1 MSTSFVVAASTAVL
15 LCSLTAGF
23 LFAFAVVVMPGLK
36 ALDDAAYLRA
46 FQVVDR
52 VIQDGQPLFMV
63 MWVGSVVALLAALA
77 VGVGALSG
85 LDRLLLLAAGVLYL
99 GGVQI
104 PTAMVNVPL
113 NNRVQSLDIDELDDG
128 ALLEAR
134 RAFEGRWNRW
144 NAARTAVATASVVAM
159 LVLLTRL

>member
-1 MSTSFVVAASTAVL
+1 MSVSLTVAASIALL

-52 VIQDGQPLFMV
+52 VIQDSQPLFTV
-63 MWVGSVVALLAALA
+63 MWVGSIIALLATLA
-77 VGVGALSG
+77 IGLGTLTGVE
-85 LDRLLLLAAGVLYL
+85 RLLLLGASVLYL
-99 GGVQI
+99 GGVQVS
-104 PTAMVNVPL
+104 TATVNIPL
-113 NNRVQSLDIDELDDG
+113 NHQVQSLNVHELDSG
-128 ALLEAR
+128 ALLRAR

-144 NAARTAVATASVVAM
+144 NAVRTGLATASVTLM
-159 LVLLTRL
+159 LVLLTRI

>member
-1 MSTSFVVAASTAVL
+1 MSPLLAVAASIALL

-52 VIQDGQPLFMV
+52 VIQDSQPLFM
-63 MWVGSVVALLAALA
+63 MLWVGSIIALLAALA
-77 VGVGALSG
+77 LGLGSLTG
-85 LDRLLLLAAGVLYL
+85 LDRLLVLGASVLYL
-99 GGVQI
+99 GGVQV
-104 PTAMVNVPL
+104 PTATVNIPM
-113 NNRVQSLDIDELDDG
+113 NHRVQSLNVDELDSG

-134 RAFEGRWNRW
+134 GAFEGRWNRW
-144 NAARTAVATASVVAM
+144 NAVRTGFATASVMLM
-159 LVLLTRL
+159 LVLLARL

>member
-104 PTAMVNVPL
+104 PTATVNVPL
-113 NNRVQSLDIDELDDG
+113 NNRVQSLDIDELDGG

-144 NAARTAVATASVVAM
+144 NAVRTAVATASVVAM

>member
-1 MSTSFVVAASTAVL
+1 MSAAFSFAASIALL

-52 VIQDGQPLFMV
+52 VIQEGQPLFMV
-63 MWVGSVVALLAALA
+63 MWVGSIIALLAALA
-77 VGVGALSG
+77 MGLRTLAG
-85 LDRLLLLAAGVLYL
+85 LDRLVLLGASVLYL
-99 GGVQI
+99 GGVQV
-104 PTAMVNVPL
+104 PTAAINVPL
-113 NNRVQSLDIDELDDG
+113 NHRVQSLNINELNSG
-128 ALLEAR
+128 SLHEAR

-144 NAARTAVATASVVAM
+144 NAGRTGFATASVILM
-159 LVLLTRL
+159 LVLLARL